1 MQERT
6 RGMSEKDGR
15 ADSRQDQKKKVRKR
29 YEKRDGSKVR
39 VIPAKP
45 QKHPFDLDQHC
56 RTAIYARVSTDSINQ
71 TSSYELQ
78 KNYYED
84 MVARNPN
91 WELVG
96 IYADEG
102 ISGTS
107 LDHRDEFIRLIQ
119 DCMDGKIDLIV
130 TKSVSRFARN
140 TEDCLHYVKQLANKK
155 PPTGVLFEAEG
166 IYTLSDNVELSLS
179 INASMAQEES
189 HIKSVGMN
197 RSIEMRFSMN
207 IFLTPALLGYDL
219 NEDGDLIINK
229 KEAKTV
235 RLIFLMY
242 LCDYK
247 CQQIA
252 DEMTR
257 LRRVTKIGNEVWSAG
272 SIYGILRNE
281 RHCGDVLARKTYT
294 KDYLTHKS
302 VKNEGDRPQ
311 YYAEDDH
318 DAIVSRKIFH
328 IVQEKMD
335 QAKYGFRNGT
345 PELRVVA
352 EGVLKGFVQVNPFWM
367 GYTADDYLN
376 ACQSVLEDK
385 DYLNPIIQIRKQAG
399 DYDFRAYQVTRE
411 QFVPTTRKV
420 SASIDIET
428 IRFSADA
435 IAEFEARQY
444 VEILYHPLFEMLVVR
459 GSDKNNKHA
468 VKWSTF
474 SKDRYRPCKIKGTAF
489 LPILYQL
496 MDWNEDLKYTLTGFV
511 KEQGDTKIVAFY
523 TSDAEIRLYEN
534 GRMSTA
540 YKKEWM
546 ESFGD
551 KYLKQLARSQ
561 AMFDPDKE
569 WKLLQKGEIADVR
582 QFMYKP
588 KDEFEEEMKK
598 LRAELEAEAREVEI
612 ETREAET
619 ETGTESRED
628 TDDRE

>member
-6 RGMSEKDGR
+6 CRMRENDRNG
-15 ADSRQDQKKKVRKR
+15 ADNRQEQKKKVRKR
-29 YEKRDGSKVR
+29 YEKRDGLNVR
-39 VIPAKP
+39 IIPAKP
-45 QKHPFDLDQHC
+45 QKHPFDLEQHC
-56 RTAIYARVSTDSINQ
+56 RVGIYARVSTDNIQQ

-91 WELVG
+91 WELVD

-107 LDHRDEFIRLIQ
+107 LDHRDEFVRLME
-119 DCMDGKIDLIV
+119 DCMAGKIDLIV

-140 TEDCLHYVKQLANKK
+140 TEDCLHYVKMLTNKK
-155 PPTGVLFEAEG
+155 PPTGILFEAEG

-207 IFLTPALLGYDL
+207 IFLTPELLGYDL
-219 NEDGDLIINK
+219 DDDGNLVINPV
-229 KEAKTV
+229 EAKTV

-257 LRRVTKIGNEVWSAG
+257 LKRITKIGNEVWSAG

-294 KDYLTHKS
+294 KDYLNHKS
-302 VKNEGDRPQ
+302 VKNEGERPQ

-318 DAIVSRKIFH
+318 EAIVSRGMFR

-345 PELRVVA
+345 PELRVIA
-352 EGVLKGFVQVNPFWM
+352 DGVLKGFVQVNPCWM
-367 GYTADDYLN
+367 GYDGDDYLN
-376 ACQSVLEDK
+376 ACQSVLSDA
-385 DYLNPIIQIRKQAG
+385 DYLNPVIQIKKQAG
-399 DYDFRAYQVTRE
+399 DYDLRAFQVTRE
-411 QFVPTTRKV
+411 QFIPTMRKI
-420 SASIDIET
+420 SASVSYEAIK
-428 IRFSADA
+428 FSSDA
-435 IAEFEARQY
+435 TAELDRRQY

-459 GSDKNNKHA
+459 AGDKNNKHA
-468 VKWSTF
+468 VKWTTYV
-474 SKDRYRPCKIKGTAF
+474 KDRYRPCKIKGKAF
-489 LPILYQL
+489 LPILYEL
-496 MDWNEDLKYTLTGFV
+496 MGWKEELKYTLTGFV
-511 KEQGDTKIVAFY
+511 KEQNGIKVLAFY

-546 ESFGD
+546 DTFGD
-551 KYLKQLARSQ
+551 KYLMQLARSQ
-561 AMFDPDKE
+561 AIFDPDME
-569 WKLLQKGEIADVR
+569 WKLLEKGHSADVR
-582 QFMYKP
+582 EFMYQP
-588 KDEFEEEMKK
+588 KDVYEEEMKK
-598 LRAELEAEAREVEI
+598 LRAELEAEARE
-612 ETREAET
+612 T
-619 ETGTESRED
+619 EKKTQEE
-628 TDDRE
+628 TDDRG